1 MDGERREELALFQ
14 KHAGIKFKSVD
25 LLNLA
30 FCHRSFAN
38 ESTGNVDNNERLE
51 FLGDSVLGL
60 AVAEYL
66 YTALSDRP
74 EGELAKIKSF
84 VVSEASL
91 ADVARSLRVDNFILI
106 GKGEEYS
113 GGRSKKALLADCL
126 EAIIGSYFMDSG
138 FREAR
143 RFVLQFMIPAIERV
157 LEGKHEKDYKTLLQE
172 YSQRVFR
179 MYPKYIL
186 TKKTGPDHERVFWIE
201 VEVNNRRYGPGH
213 GPNKK
218 QAEQAA
224 AGIAFESLTRGDARR
239 GRSRKKSGRS
249 Q

>member
-1 MDGERREELALFQ
+1 
-14 KHAGIKFKSVD
+14 
-25 LLNLA
+25 
-30 FCHRSFAN
+30 
-38 ESTGNVDNNERLE
+38 
-51 FLGDSVLGL
+51 
-60 AVAEYL
+60 
-66 YTALSDRP
+66 
-74 EGELAKIKSF
+74 
-84 VVSEASL
+84 
-91 ADVARSLRVDNFILI
+91 
-106 GKGEEYS
+106 
-113 GGRSKKALLADCL
+113 
-126 EAIIGSYFMDSG
+126 MDSG

-213 GPNKK
+213 GLNKK

-224 AGIAFESLTRGDARR
+224 AGIAFESLARGDARR
-239 GRSRKKSGRS
+239 SRSRKKSGRS